1 MITTVEVQKG
11 LYPLEVIYGTSYQFL
26 ENCYVKLEQADDGQI
41 KIHLRAKT
49 DELAKEMGDIEGE
62 FQNELLNQAYRRKL
76 SSRVSKVRDMVV
88 QRALYS
94 ALVDQSVPDE
104 IESDDLNFLDDPL
117 GIAVPW
123 EEKFDET
130 EKNEGQDVA
139 DSAKEGE

>member
-1 MITTVEVQKG
+1 MATTVEVQKG

-26 ENCYVKLEQADDGQI
+26 DSCYIKLEQAEDGTI
-41 KIHLRAKT
+41 KIHLKPKSEEAAKNL
-49 DELAKEMGDIEGE
+49 ENLEGE

-76 SSRVSKVRDMVV
+76 SQRVSKVRDMVV

-94 ALVDQSVPDE
+94 AVVDQSVPDE

-123 EEKFDET
+123 EEKFDDEPKP
-130 EKNEGQDVA
+130 ESDAGSKP
-139 DSAKEGE
+139 KGEDQ